1 MGLLDNV
8 IRTAVISVLGAKLA
22 KGRSPIM
29 AALLMLLATKA
40 LSKGSAKSS
49 DSPRAAPANDEGGLG
64 SLIDRFRQGG
74 LEDIIKSWIGTGP
87 NKTITPS
94 QLHEALGPHAVED
107 LSRENGMPKDDLLS
121 QLSRL
126 LPDVVDKL
134 TPQGKL
140 PARDDLLP
148 GPSTPHQFSPGLSSV
163 PSPDGSP
170 ACL

>member
-8 IRTAVISVLGAKLA
+8 IRTAVISVLGAKLS

-40 LSKGSAKSS
+40 LGKGSAT
-49 DSPRAAPANDEGGLG
+49 SPDTTRVAPTDGEGGLG

-87 NKTITPS
+87 NKTISPS
-94 QLHEALGPHAVED
+94 QLHQALGPDAVEE
-107 LSRENGMPKDDLLS
+107 LSRESGMPKEDLLS

-126 LPDVVDKL
+126 LPEVVDKL

-140 PARDDLLP
+140 PPADDLLP
-148 GPSTPHQFSPGLSSV
+148 GPNTSHSS
-163 PSPDGSP
+163 
-170 ACL
+170 

>member
-8 IRTAVISVLGAKLA
+8 IRTAVISLLGAKLA

-29 AALLMLLATKA
+29 AALLMLLATKM
-40 LSKGSAKSS
+40 LSKGAATSP
-49 DSPRAAPANDEGGLG
+49 DGPRAAPADGEGGLG

-74 LEDIIKSWIGTGP
+74 LEDIIKSWVGTGP
-87 NKTITPS
+87 NKTISPS
-94 QLHEALGPHAVED
+94 QLHQALGPDAVED
-107 LSRENGMPKDDLLS
+107 LSRESGMPKEDLLS

-140 PARDDLLP
+140 PPSDDLLP
-148 GPSTPHQFSPGLSSV
+148 GPSTPHRS
-163 PSPDGSP
+163 
-170 ACL
+170 